1 MKIPNKVKIGAF
13 EWQVTK
19 NKNLMH
25 ERHERAVTRPKRLLI
40 EIDPGARKIAQEESL
55 IHEILEAIAWQYNIE
70 FVSHKDLSVLA
81 TVLHQVI
88 KDNPDIF
95 KEQQWDIEDIRI
107 SNYAKTDA
115 EIAKTYIKALKRK
128 CLNRNRK

>member
-13 EWQVTK
+13 EWKVAK

-40 EIDPGARKIAQEESL
+40 EIDPGAEEIAQEESL
-55 IHEILEAIAWQYNIE
+55 IHEILEAISWQYNIE

-88 KDNPDIF
+88 KDNPDTF
-95 KEQQWDIEDIRI
+95 KEWDIEDIRI
-107 SNYAKTDA
+107 SDHAKSDA
-115 EIAKTYIKALKRK
+115 EIAKAYIKALKHK
-128 CLNRNRK
+128 CLTYKGG